1 VTRRRRGRART
12 RRCAPGRSDLTGA
25 PRRRG
30 RRWSVSARVAFG
42 TLGGVLAGLAV
53 PAAAAA
59 HGIQLV
65 TDLPIPEWLFA
76 WATAIVL
83 VVSFVALATLW
94 PVPRLAEPHDRA
106 WLHYPGWLDPLCG
119 AIGVALFVLIVY
131 AGIAGAQ
138 LVTAN
143 ITPTW
148 IYVVFWVG
156 LAVASVLFGDAFRAF
171 NPWRAIA
178 RASAWLTLRLR
189 RGAPG
194 PQPLPYP
201 SWLGRWPA
209 AFGILCFAW
218 LELVD
223 NPAQRVEPRLL
234 AFLAL
239 GYAAVQLIA
248 MSLYGIETWTAR
260 GDAFAVY
267 FGLFALMAPLR
278 WTDGRIHRRAPFV
291 GAVALEPLPG
301 TIALI
306 AVMIGSTSFDGLS
319 NGTVWISLF
328 PHLYSLFTSLGVS
341 SANAASEYAYTLGL
355 VGMVAIVG
363 GLYRLGTLGMRS
375 IGGYEAS
382 DLARRFAHTL
392 LPISIAYVIA
402 HYFSLLAF
410 SGQSMI
416 YLASDPLGTGA
427 NIFGTANFQPNL
439 AIVNGNVVWY
449 VQVGALIVGHVG
461 ALALAHDRALTLYR
475 RARDATRSQYWMLTV
490 MVTFT
495 SLGLWILSS
504 TQ

>member
-1 VTRRRRGRART
+1 MPQAHGEWPRVPRRLELCAGERA
-12 RRCAPGRSDLTGA
+12 A
-25 PRRRG
+25 PRPRTAR
-30 RRWSVSARVAFG
+30 RVAAG
-42 TLGGVLAGLAV
+42 TAGGALAALLV
-53 PAAAAA
+53 PATASA

-65 TDLPIPEWLFA
+65 TNLPIPEWLFA

-94 PVPRLAEPHDRA
+94 PQPRLEAPRERD
-106 WLHYPGWLDPLCG
+106 WLRYPRWADPVCG

-131 AGIAGAQ
+131 AGIDGAQ

-148 IYVVFWVG
+148 IYVLFWVG
-156 LAVASVLFGDAFRAF
+156 LAVLSVLFGDAFRPF

-178 RASAWLTLRLR
+178 RAVAWIAARMR
-189 RGAPG
+189 HGRPG
-194 PQPLPYP
+194 SDPLPYP

-209 AFGILCFAW
+209 AIGILGFAW

-223 NPAQRVEPRLL
+223 NPAQRVEPTLL

-239 GYAAVQLIA
+239 GYAAVQLVA
-248 MSLYGIETWTAR
+248 MSLYGIETWTQR

-267 FGLFALMAPLR
+267 FGLFATMAPLR
-278 WTDGRIHRRAPFV
+278 WENGRIHRRAPFA
-291 GAVALEPLPG
+291 GAAALEMMPG
-301 TIALI
+301 TIALL
-306 AVMIGSTSFDGLS
+306 AVMIGSTSFDGFS
-319 NGTVWISLF
+319 NGTVWVSVF
-328 PHLYSLFTSLGVS
+328 PHLLSLFTSLGVS
-341 SANAASEYAYTLGL
+341 NADTATECAYTVGL
-355 VGMVAIVG
+355 FVAIAVVG

-375 IGGYEAS
+375 IGARYGAG

-410 SGQSMI
+410 SGQSLI

-439 AIVNGNVVWY
+439 AIVTGNVVWY
-449 VQVGALIVGHVG
+449 VQVGALVVGHVG
-461 ALALAHDRALTLYR
+461 GLALAHDRALTLYP
-475 RARDATRSQYWMLTV
+475 RAREATRSQYWMLTV

>member
-1 VTRRRRGRART
+1 VRIG
-12 RRCAPGRSDLTGA
+12 L
-25 PRRRG
+25 
-30 RRWSVSARVAFG
+30 G
-42 TLGGVLAGLAV
+42 TLGGLLAGLAV
-53 PAAAAA
+53 PGSASA

-94 PVPRLAEPHDRA
+94 PAPALDARRDHA
-106 WLHYPGWLDPLCG
+106 WLRYPRWLDPLCG

-131 AGIAGAQ
+131 AGIDGAQ

-156 LAVASVLFGDAFRAF
+156 LAILSVFLGDAFRPF

-178 RASAWLTLRLR
+178 RAVAWIASRVR

-194 PQPLPYP
+194 SQPLPYP
-201 SWLGRWPA
+201 DWLGRWPA

-223 NPAQRVEPRLL
+223 NPAQRVEPQLL

-239 GYAAVQLIA
+239 AYAAVQLVG
-248 MSLYGIETWTAR
+248 MSLYGIETWSDR
-260 GDAFAVY
+260 GDAFGVY
-267 FGLFALMAPLR
+267 FGLFGLMAPLR
-278 WTDGRIHRRAPFV
+278 WEDGRIYRRPPFV
-291 GAVALEPLPG
+291 GAVALEMAPG

-306 AVMIGSTSFDGLS
+306 AVMIGSTSFDGFS
-319 NGTVWISLF
+319 NGTVWISVF
-328 PHLYSLFTSLGVS
+328 PHLYDLFTSLGIS
-341 SANAASEYAYTLGL
+341 NPDTATECAYTLGL
-355 VGMVAIVG
+355 LAAIAIVG
-363 GLYRLGTLGMRS
+363 GLYRLGTYGMRS
-375 IGGYEAS
+375 IGAGHSAGELS
-382 DLARRFAHTL
+382 RRFAHTL

-416 YLASDPLGTGA
+416 PLISDPLGSGA
-427 NIFGTANFQPNL
+427 NIFGTANFQVNYS
-439 AIVNGNVVWY
+439 IVSGNAVWY

-461 ALALAHDRALTLYR
+461 GLTLAHDRALTIYR
-475 RARDATRSQYWMLTV
+475 RAREATRSQYWMLTV

>member
-1 VTRRRRGRART
+1 
-12 RRCAPGRSDLTGA
+12 
-25 PRRRG
+25 
-30 RRWSVSARVAFG
+30 VSRRVAFG
-42 TLGGVLAGLAV
+42 TLGGLLAALLV
-53 PAAAAA
+53 PAAASA

-65 TDLPIPEWLFA
+65 TNLPIPEWLFA

-94 PVPRLAEPHDRA
+94 PAPALDPPRERA
-106 WLHYPGWLDPLCG
+106 WLRYPPWLDPLCG

-131 AGIAGAQ
+131 AGIDGAQ

-156 LAVASVLFGDAFRAF
+156 LAVCSVFFGDSFRPF

-178 RASAWLTLRLR
+178 RACAWSASRIR

-194 PQPLPYP
+194 SEPLPYP
-201 SWLGRWPA
+201 AWLGRWPA

-239 GYAAVQLIA
+239 GYAAVQLVA
-248 MSLYGIETWTAR
+248 MSLYGIETWTQR

-267 FGLFALMAPLR
+267 FSLFGLMAPLR
-278 WTDGRIHRRAPFV
+278 WENGRIYRRAPFV
-291 GAVALEPLPG
+291 GAVALELMPG

-319 NGTVWISLF
+319 NGTFWLNIF
-328 PHLYSLFTSLGVS
+328 PSFFSLFTSLGVS
-341 SANAASEYAYTLGL
+341 SANAATEYAYTLGL
-355 VGMVAIVG
+355 ILMVAIIG

-375 IGGYEAS
+375 IGAGHDAG

-410 SGQSMI
+410 SGQSMV
-416 YLASDPLGTGA
+416 YLVSDPLGTGA

-439 AIVNGNVVWY
+439 AIVTGNVVWY

-461 ALALAHDRALTLYR
+461 GLMLAHDRALTLYR
-475 RARDATRSQYWMLTV
+475 RPRDATRSQYWMLTV

>member
-1 VTRRRRGRART
+1 MT
-12 RRCAPGRSDLTGA
+12 
-25 PRRRG
+25 
-30 RRWSVSARVAFG
+30 ARVAAG
-42 TLGGVLAGLAV
+42 TLGGLVAGLAV
-53 PAAAAA
+53 PGSAAA

-65 TDLPIPEWLFA
+65 TDLPIPAWLFA

-94 PVPRLAEPHDRA
+94 PLPRLEQPHDRA
-106 WLHYPGWLDPLCG
+106 WLHYARWLDPLCG

-156 LAVASVLFGDAFRAF
+156 LAVASVLFGDAFRPF

-178 RASAWLTLRLR
+178 RAAAWIARRAR

-194 PQPLPYP
+194 AEPLPYP
-201 SWLGRWPA
+201 AWLGRWPA
-209 AFGILCFAW
+209 AFSILCFAW
-218 LELVD
+218 LELAD

-239 GYAAVQLIA
+239 GYAAVQLVA
-248 MSLYGIETWTAR
+248 MSLYGIETWTKR
-260 GDAFAVY
+260 GDGFAVY
-267 FGLFALMAPLR
+267 FGLFGLMAPLR
-278 WTDGRIHRRAPFV
+278 WEDGRIWRRAPFV
-291 GAVALEPLPG
+291 GAVRLELLPG

-306 AVMIGSTSFDGLS
+306 AVMIGSTSFDGFS
-319 NGTVWISLF
+319 NGAVWISLF
-328 PHLYSLFTSLGVS
+328 PHLYSLFTSIGIAN
-341 SANAASEYAYTLGL
+341 ANAASECAYTLGL
-355 VGMVAIVG
+355 LAMVAIVG

-375 IGGYEAS
+375 IGSYRAG
-382 DLARRFAHTL
+382 DLTRRFAHTL

-402 HYFSLLAF
+402 HYFSLLVF

-416 YLASDPLGTGA
+416 YLISDPLGSGA
-427 NIFGTANFQPNL
+427 NIFGTASFQPNL
-439 AIVNGNVVWY
+439 TVVSGNVVWY

-461 ALALAHDRALTLYR
+461 GLTLAHDKALTLYR

-490 MVTFT
+490 MVAFT

>member
-1 VTRRRRGRART
+1 MR
-12 RRCAPGRSDLTGA
+12 
-25 PRRRG
+25 
-30 RRWSVSARVAFG
+30 RVACG
-42 TLGGVLAGLAV
+42 VLGGLLAGLVV

-65 TDLPIPEWLFA
+65 TDLPIPAWLFA

-94 PVPRLAEPHDRA
+94 PAPRLDQRQDRV
-106 WLHYPGWLDPLCG
+106 WLRYPRWLDPLCG
-119 AIGVALFVLIVY
+119 ALGVALFVLVVY

-156 LAVASVLFGDAFRAF
+156 LAIASVLFGDAFRPF

-178 RASAWLTLRLR
+178 RAAAWVAARIR

-194 PQPLPYP
+194 AEPLAYP
-201 SWLGRWPA
+201 DWLGRWPA

-239 GYAAVQLIA
+239 AYAAVQLVA
-248 MSLYGIETWTAR
+248 MSLYGIETWTER

-267 FGLFALMAPLR
+267 FGLFGLMAPLR
-278 WTDGRIHRRAPFV
+278 WEDGRIRRRPPFV
-291 GAVALEPLPG
+291 GATRLELMPG

-306 AVMIGSTSFDGLS
+306 AVMIGSTSFDGFS
-319 NGTVWISLF
+319 NGTVWISVF
-328 PHLYSLFTSLGVS
+328 PHLYSLFGNLGVS
-341 SANAASEYAYTLGL
+341 NPNTASECAYTLGL
-355 VGMVAIVG
+355 LGAIAIVG

-375 IGGYEAS
+375 VGGGHGAS
-382 DLARRFAHTL
+382 ELTRRFAHTL

-402 HYFSLLAF
+402 HYFSLLVF

-416 YLASDPLGTGA
+416 YLVSDPLGSGA
-427 NIFGTANFQPNL
+427 NIFGSANFQPNL
-439 AIVNGNVVWY
+439 AIVSGNTVWY
-449 VQVGALIVGHVG
+449 VQVGALIAGHVG
-461 ALALAHDRALTLYR
+461 GLTLAHDRALTLYR
-475 RARDATRSQYWMLTV
+475 GARDATRSQYWMLTV
-490 MVTFT
+490 MVAFT

>member
-1 VTRRRRGRART
+1 VRGR
-12 RRCAPGRSDLTGA
+12 L
-25 PRRRG
+25 
-30 RRWSVSARVAFG
+30 AFG

-53 PAAAAA
+53 PGSAAA

-65 TDLPIPEWLFA
+65 TNLPIPEWLFA

-94 PVPRLAEPHDRA
+94 PAPRLDPPHDRA
-106 WLHYPGWLDPLCG
+106 WLRYPRWLDPLCG
-119 AIGVALFVLIVY
+119 AIGIALFVLIVY
-131 AGIAGAQ
+131 AGIDGAQ

-148 IYVVFWVG
+148 IYVIFWVG
-156 LAVASVLFGDAFRAF
+156 LAVLSVVFGDAFRPF
-171 NPWRAIA
+171 NPWRALA
-178 RASAWLTLRLR
+178 RASAWLAAKAR
-189 RGAPG
+189 RGAAG
-194 PQPLPYP
+194 SEPLAYP
-201 SWLGRWPA
+201 AWLGRWPA

-239 GYAAVQLIA
+239 GYAAVQLVA

-267 FGLFALMAPLR
+267 FGLFGLMAPLR
-278 WTDGRIHRRAPFV
+278 WEDGTIRRRPPFV
-291 GAVALEPLPG
+291 GAVRLEILPG

-306 AVMIGSTSFDGLS
+306 AVMIGSTSFDGFS
-319 NGTVWISLF
+319 NGTMWISLF
-328 PHLYSLFTSLGVS
+328 PHLYNLFRSLGVS

-355 VGMVAIVG
+355 LVAVAIVG

-375 IGGYEAS
+375 IGAGYQAG

-402 HYFSLLAF
+402 HYFSLLVF
-410 SGQSMI
+410 SGQSMV
-416 YLASDPLGTGA
+416 YLVSDPLGSGA
-427 NIFGTANFQPNL
+427 NIFGSANFQPNL
-439 AIVNGNVVWY
+439 AIVTGNVVWY
-449 VQVGALIVGHVG
+449 VQVAALIVGHVG
-461 ALALAHDRALTLYR
+461 GLTLAHDRALTLYR

-490 MVTFT
+490 MVAFT

>member
-1 VTRRRRGRART
+1 V
-12 RRCAPGRSDLTGA
+12 
-25 PRRRG
+25 
-30 RRWSVSARVAFG
+30 
-42 TLGGVLAGLAV
+42 
-53 PAAAAA
+53 
-59 HGIQLV
+59 
-65 TDLPIPEWLFA
+65 
-76 WATAIVL
+76 
-83 VVSFVALATLW
+83 
-94 PVPRLAEPHDRA
+94 
-106 WLHYPGWLDPLCG
+106 
-119 AIGVALFVLIVY
+119 
-131 AGIAGAQ
+131 
-138 LVTAN
+138 
-143 ITPTW
+143 
-148 IYVVFWVG
+148 
-156 LAVASVLFGDAFRAF
+156 
-171 NPWRAIA
+171 
-178 RASAWLTLRLR
+178 R

-209 AFGILCFAW
+209 ALGILCFAW

-248 MSLYGIETWTAR
+248 MSLYGIETWTER

-267 FGLFALMAPLR
+267 FGLFGLMAPLR
-278 WTDGRIHRRAPFV
+278 WEDGRIYRRAPFV
-291 GAVALEPLPG
+291 GAVSLEPLPG

-328 PHLYSLFTSLGVS
+328 PHLYSLFTSLGTS
-341 SANAASEYAYTLGL
+341 STNAASEYAYTLGL
-355 VGMVAIVG
+355 VAMVAIVG

-375 IGGYEAS
+375 IGGYEAN

-439 AIVNGNVVWY
+439 AIVTGNAVWY

>member
-1 VTRRRRGRART
+1 MT
-12 RRCAPGRSDLTGA
+12 
-25 PRRRG
+25 RRRG
-30 RRWSVSARVAFG
+30 RRAGLTRRLAFG
-42 TLGGVLAGLAV
+42 TLGGLLAGLAL

-65 TDLPIPEWLFA
+65 TDLPIPTWLFA

-94 PVPRLAEPHDRA
+94 PTPRLEARRDRA
-106 WLHYPGWLDPLCG
+106 WLRYPRWLDPLCG
-119 AIGVALFVLIVY
+119 AIGLALFVLVVY
-131 AGIAGAQ
+131 AGIDGAQ

-156 LAVASVLFGDAFRAF
+156 LAVVSVLLGDAFRPF
-171 NPWRAIA
+171 NPWRALA
-178 RASAWLTLRLR
+178 RAAAWLAAKAR
-189 RGAPG
+189 RGRPG
-194 PQPLPYP
+194 AEPLPYP
-201 SWLGRWPA
+201 AWLGRWPA

-239 GYAAVQLIA
+239 GYAAVQLVA

-260 GDAFAVY
+260 GDAFGVY
-267 FGLFALMAPLR
+267 FGLFGLMAPLR
-278 WTDGRIHRRAPFV
+278 WREGRIARRPPFV
-291 GAVALEPLPG
+291 GAVELDFVPG

-306 AVMIGSTSFDGLS
+306 AVMIGSTSFDGFS

-328 PHLYSLFTSLGVS
+328 PHLYSLFGSLGVS
-341 SANAASEYAYTLGL
+341 DPTAASECAYTLGL
-355 VGMVAIVG
+355 FAMVAIVG
-363 GLYRLGTLGMRS
+363 GFYRLGTLGMRS
-375 IGGYEAS
+375 VGGYGAS

-392 LPISIAYVIA
+392 LPISIAYVLA
-402 HYFSLLAF
+402 HYFSLLVF
-410 SGQSMI
+410 SGQSMV
-416 YLASDPLGTGA
+416 YLISDPLGSGA
-427 NIFGTANFQPNL
+427 NIFGTAGFQPNL
-439 AIVNGNVVWY
+439 AVVSGNLVWY
-449 VQVGALIVGHVG
+449 VQVGALIVGHVAG
-461 ALALAHDRALTLYR
+461 LTLAHDRAITLYR

-490 MVTFT
+490 MVAFT

>member
-1 VTRRRRGRART
+1 VSRRSKPAASQRCHGAARHF
-12 RRCAPGRSDLTGA
+12 
-25 PRRRG
+25 G
-30 RRWSVSARVAFG
+30 RRLAFG
-42 TLGGVLAGLAV
+42 TFGGLLAGLVV
-53 PAAAAA
+53 PAAAGA

-94 PVPRLAEPHDRA
+94 PVPRLAEPHEHA
-106 WLHYPGWLDPLCG
+106 WLRYPRWLEPLCG
-119 AIGVALFVLIVY
+119 AVGVALFVLIVY

-156 LAVASVLFGDAFRAF
+156 LAVASVLFGDAFRPF

-178 RASAWLTLRLR
+178 RAAAWLGARAR
-189 RGAPG
+189 RGRAG
-194 PQPLPYP
+194 AEPLPYP

-223 NPAQRVEPRLL
+223 NPAQRVQPRLL

-239 GYAAVQLIA
+239 GYAAVQLVA
-248 MSLYGIETWTAR
+248 MSLYGIETWTDR
-260 GDAFAVY
+260 GDAFGVY
-267 FGLFALMAPLR
+267 FRLFGLMAPLR
-278 WTDGRIHRRAPFV
+278 WENGRIWRRAPFV
-291 GAVALEPLPG
+291 GAVALELEPG
-301 TIALI
+301 TIALL
-306 AVMIGSTSFDGLS
+306 AVMIGSTSFDGFS

-328 PHLYSLFTSLGVS
+328 PHLYDLFTSLGVS
-341 SANAASEYAYTLGL
+341 NPNAATECAYTLGL
-355 VGMVAIVG
+355 LCAVAIIG

-375 IGGYEAS
+375 IDAGYDAG

-392 LPISIAYVIA
+392 LPISIAYVVA

-416 YLASDPLGTGA
+416 YLVSDPLGNGA
-427 NIFGTANFQPNL
+427 NLFGTANFQPNL
-439 AIVNGNVVWY
+439 AIVTGNAVWY
-449 VQVGALIVGHVG
+449 VQVGALIIGHVG
-461 ALALAHDRALTLYR
+461 GLTLAHDRALTLYR

>member
-1 VTRRRRGRART
+1 VRRRR
-12 RRCAPGRSDLTGA
+12 
-25 PRRRG
+25 RRR
-30 RRWSVSARVAFG
+30 SATARVAFG
-42 TLGGVLAGLAV
+42 TLGGLLAGLAV
-53 PAAAAA
+53 PVAASA

-94 PVPRLAEPHDRA
+94 PTARLDQRRDHA
-106 WLHYPGWLDPLCG
+106 WLHYPRWLDPLCS
-119 AIGVALFVLIVY
+119 AIGIALFVLVVY

-143 ITPTW
+143 LAPTW

-156 LAVASVLFGDAFRAF
+156 LALASVLFGDAFRPF
-171 NPWRAIA
+171 NPWRALA
-178 RASAWLTLRLR
+178 RASAWVAQRVR

-194 PQPLPYP
+194 AEPLPYP
-201 SWLGRWPA
+201 AWLGRWPA
-209 AFGILCFAW
+209 ALGILCFAW

-223 NPAQRVEPRLL
+223 SPAQRQDPRLL
-234 AFLAL
+234 AFLSL
-239 GYAAVQLIA
+239 GYAAVQLVA
-248 MSLYGIETWTAR
+248 MSLYGIETWTER
-260 GDAFAVY
+260 GDAFGVY
-267 FGLFALMAPLR
+267 FGLFGLMAPLR
-278 WTDGRIHRRAPFV
+278 WEDGRIWRRAPFV
-291 GAVALEPLPG
+291 GAVALELMPG

-306 AVMIGSTSFDGLS
+306 AVMIGSTSFDGFS

-328 PHLYSLFTSLGVS
+328 PHLFSLFTSLGVS
-341 SANAASEYAYTLGL
+341 SANAATECAYTLGL
-355 VGMVAIVG
+355 LAMVAIVG
-363 GLYRLGTLGMRS
+363 GLYRLGTFGMRS
-375 IGGYEAS
+375 IGAGYQAG

-439 AIVNGNVVWY
+439 AIVTGNAVWY
-449 VQVGALIVGHVG
+449 VQVGALIIGHVG
-461 ALALAHDRALTLYR
+461 GLTLAHDRALTLYS

-490 MVTFT
+490 MVAFT

>member
-1 VTRRRRGRART
+1 VTRRQ
-12 RRCAPGRSDLTGA
+12 
-25 PRRRG
+25 RG
-30 RRWSVSARVAFG
+30 RRSATARVAFG
-42 TLGGVLAGLAV
+42 TLGGLLAGLAV

-94 PVPRLAEPHDRA
+94 PVPRLAQRTDHA
-106 WLHYPGWLDPLCG
+106 WLRYPRWLDPLCG

-156 LAVASVLFGDAFRAF
+156 LALASVLFGDAFRPF

-178 RASAWLTLRLR
+178 RAAAWLAGRVR

-194 PQPLPYP
+194 PEPLPYP
-201 SWLGRWPA
+201 AWLGRWPA

-223 NPAQRVEPRLL
+223 NPAQHDGPRLL

-239 GYAAVQLIA
+239 AYAAIQLIA
-248 MSLYGIETWTAR
+248 MSLYGIETWTER
-260 GDAFAVY
+260 GDAFGVY
-267 FGLFALMAPLR
+267 FGLFGLMAPLR
-278 WTDGRIHRRAPFV
+278 WKDGRIWRRPPFV
-291 GAVALEPLPG
+291 GAVDLELMPG

-306 AVMIGSTSFDGLS
+306 AVMIGSTSFDGFS

-328 PHLYSLFTSLGVS
+328 PHLYTLFTSLGVS
-341 SANAASEYAYTLGL
+341 SAIAATECAYTLGL
-355 VGMVAIVG
+355 VAMVAIVG
-363 GLYRLGTLGMRS
+363 GLYRLGTLGIRS
-375 IGGYEAS
+375 IGAGYEAG
-382 DLARRFAHTL
+382 DLARRFVHTL

-416 YLASDPLGTGA
+416 YLVSDPLGTGA

-439 AIVNGNVVWY
+439 AVVTGNVVWY
-449 VQVGALIVGHVG
+449 VQVAALIIGHVG
-461 ALALAHDRALTLYR
+461 GLALAHDRALTLYH

>member
-1 VTRRRRGRART
+1 M
-12 RRCAPGRSDLTGA
+12 
-25 PRRRG
+25 
-30 RRWSVSARVAFG
+30 AFG
-42 TLGGVLAGLAV
+42 TLGGLLAGLLV
-53 PAAAAA
+53 PAIASA

-83 VVSFVALATLW
+83 VISFVALATLW
-94 PVPRLAEPHDRA
+94 PVPRLDPPHERA
-106 WLHYPGWLDPLCG
+106 WLRYPRRLDPVCG
-119 AIGVALFVLIVY
+119 AIGIALFALVVY

-143 ITPTW
+143 IAPTW
-148 IYVVFWVG
+148 IYVIFWVG
-156 LAVASVLFGDAFRAF
+156 LAVASVLFGDAFRPF
-171 NPWRAIA
+171 NPWRAVA
-178 RASAWLTLRLR
+178 RACAWVAARAR
-189 RGAPG
+189 RGRPAAE
-194 PQPLPYP
+194 PLPYP

-223 NPAQRVEPRLL
+223 NPAQRQDPRLL

-239 GYAAVQLIA
+239 AYAAVQLVA
-248 MSLYGIETWTAR
+248 MSLYGIETWTQR

-267 FGLFALMAPLR
+267 FGLFGLMAPLR
-278 WTDGRIHRRAPFV
+278 WENGRLYRRAPFV
-291 GAVALEPLPG
+291 GAVTLEMMPG

-319 NGTVWISLF
+319 NGTVWLNVF
-328 PHLYSLFTSLGVS
+328 PSFFSLFTSLGVS
-341 SANAASEYAYTLGL
+341 DPNAATECAYTLGL
-355 VGMVAIVG
+355 LAMVVIVG
-363 GLYRLGTLGMRS
+363 GLYRLGILGMRS
-375 IGGYEAS
+375 IGAEHDAG

-410 SGQSMI
+410 SGQSLI

-439 AIVNGNVVWY
+439 AIVTGNAVWY

-461 ALALAHDRALTLYR
+461 GLALAHDRALALYR